1 MSSRT
6 QTKLESQIEQYERIY
21 KKHVM
26 LKSELVEEKPKEKLL
41 GSSKLIW
48 KKRNE
53 INLLEKKLAKEK
65 GQGKIY
71 RRKERTAWVPQP
83 DERHVTRGEDEK
95 HRRVD

>member
-48 KKRNE
+48 IIRE
-53 INLLEKKLAKEK
+53 I
-65 GQGKIY
+65 
-71 RRKERTAWVPQP
+71 RSTC
-83 DERHVTRGEDEK
+83 
-95 HRRVD
+95 